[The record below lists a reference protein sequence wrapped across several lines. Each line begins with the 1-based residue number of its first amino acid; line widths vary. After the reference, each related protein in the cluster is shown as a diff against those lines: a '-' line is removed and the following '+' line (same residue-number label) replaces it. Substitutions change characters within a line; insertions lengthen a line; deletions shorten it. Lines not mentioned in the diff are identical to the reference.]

1 VALDV
6 PETHSIAGWPCR
18 HLRARGCGEYRDRPE
33 ACREFYCAWRLG
45 LSELDPRE
53 HGCVVTLTETTVG
66 MAYLVLESAVGSS
79 DPHREALLADARAMP
94 GVEAVV
100 FAPPGRRRKVVA
112 LTAEAATLARGVI
125 NANAD
130 ED

>member
-79 DPHREALLADARAMP
+79 DPHREALLA
-94 GVEAVV
+94 
-100 FAPPGRRRKVVA
+100 APPGRRRKVVA